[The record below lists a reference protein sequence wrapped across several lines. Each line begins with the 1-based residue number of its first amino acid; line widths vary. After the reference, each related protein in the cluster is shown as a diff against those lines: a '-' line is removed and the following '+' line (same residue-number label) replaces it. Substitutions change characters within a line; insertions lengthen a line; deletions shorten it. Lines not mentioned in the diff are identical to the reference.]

1 MLITSEL
8 NDPHQILITGVL
20 NDRLKLT
27 YTYLK
32 EGDKIRECY
41 DDTSPF
47 PCWFFTIFFI
57 KRASLERVH
66 L

>member
-47 PCWFFTIFFI
+47 PCWFFFFI
-57 KRASLERVH
+57 FH
-66 L
+66 